1 MHAMVRRP
9 LDDQRHGS
17 GQQRTRE
24 QGEARDRQARQRA
37 PLGLGDPSHRRCER
51 SAGPDHVRPEPESV
65 DRVASDVRVVV
76 QPVDLVGD
84 DPERDAHEQE
94 AIGGGATAGAD
105 EQLRQRDQEQH
116 VHGRVRHRHEP
127 RAFRPELPVVVGI
140 DEEHPLHE
148 RDAAEDD
155 HGVEDRRA
163 ARLAAELA
171 QQDEDA
177 ECEQR
182 IPRQV
187 EDIGDRRRRRLAV
200 ELDLVDGEDR
210 VAGDLAEQPEREQVP
225 GQPIAR
231 WQVEPRAEV
240 DRDHRR
246 QPDRDEEDGLRVRRQ
261 QEVDADRHGAGAD
274 ERPAERRGA
283 QTSGQG
289 RQAAPG
295 QGRRSHPEDLR
306 HRPYSTLRGGPES
319 AWLFPRMSLHSR
331 QFP

>member
-1 MHAMVRRP
+1 MAVKRGSVRR
-9 LDDQRHGS
+9 S
-17 GQQRTRE
+17 GW
-24 QGEARDRQARQRA
+24 AM
-37 PLGLGDPSHRRCER
+37 LSHRRCER
-51 SAGPDHVRPEPESV
+51 GAGPDHVRPEPESV

-94 AIGGGATAGAD
+94 AVGGGATAGAD
-105 EQLRQRDQEQH
+105 EELRQRDQEQH
-116 VHGRVRHRHEP
+116 VHGGIRHRNEP
-127 RAFRPELPVVVGI
+127 RAFRPEVPVVVGI

-155 HGVEDRRA
+155 HRVEDRRA

-177 ECEQR
+177 EREQR

-210 VAGDLAEQPEREQVP
+210 ISGDLAEQPEREQVP
-225 GQPIAR
+225 GQPLAR
-231 WQVEPRAEV
+231 RQVGARAEV

-246 QPDRDEEDGLRVRRQ
+246 QPDGDEEDGLGVRRQ
-261 QEVDADRHGAGAD
+261 QEVDADRGGAGAD
-274 ERPAERRGA
+274 ERPAGRSSSQA
-283 QTSGQG
+283 PCQSGQAG
-289 RQAAPG
+289 S
-295 QGRRSHPEDLR
+295 QGRLSHRGDLR
-306 HRPYSTLRGGPES
+306 HRLYSTLRGGSES
-319 AWLFPRMSLHSR
+319 GFGAFCACLYTLG